1 MLLKDKVAIITGGGA
16 GIGREIAL
24 VFAREGCDIA
34 VCDVAEGP
42 ASETAAEICKIG
54 RRAEHYVV
62 DVSKTDEVEA
72 TVNKIVDKFGGINIL
87 INNAGITRDG
97 LLMRMSESD
106 WDAVLSVNL
115 KGVFNF
121 TRAVVRPMMKART
134 GRIVSIAS
142 VVGLMGNPGQAN
154 YSASKAGIIGL
165 TKSVAKELASRGIT
179 ANAIAPGF
187 ISTRMT
193 DALSE
198 AQRNAMLERIPLKRF
213 GETSDV
219 ANTALFLASDMAGYI
234 TGQVITVDGGMV
246 M

>member
-1 MLLKDKVAIITGGGA
+1 VLLKDKVAVITGGGA

-42 ASETAAEICKIG
+42 ASETAAEICEIG
-54 RRAEHYVV
+54 RKAEYYVV
-62 DVSKTDEVEA
+62 DVSKTDEVEV

-198 AQRNAMLERIPLKRF
+198 TQRNAMLERIPLKRF

>member
-1 MLLKDKVAIITGGGA
+1 LLLEGKVALITGGGS
-16 GIGREIAL
+16 GIGREIGR

-42 ASETAAEICKIG
+42 AEDTVEEIRALGRKAE
-54 RRAEHYVV
+54 AFVV
-62 DVSKTDEVEA
+62 DVSDTGEA
-72 TVNKIVDKFGGINIL
+72 EGAVNKVVDKLGSVNIL
-87 INNAGITRDG
+87 VNNAGITKDG
-97 LLMRMSESD
+97 LLMRMGESE

-121 TRAVVRPMMKART
+121 TKAVVRPMVKARW
-134 GRIVSIAS
+134 GRIISISS

-165 TKSVAKELASRGIT
+165 TKSVAKELAVRGIT

-187 ISTRMT
+187 IRTRMT
-193 DALSE
+193 EILTDAQKE
-198 AQRNAMLERIPLKRF
+198 AMFKRIPLGVF
-213 GETSDV
+213 GEPEDV
-219 ANTALFLASDMAGYI
+219 ANAALFLASDMARYI
-234 TGQVITVDGGMV
+234 TGQVLTVDGGMV